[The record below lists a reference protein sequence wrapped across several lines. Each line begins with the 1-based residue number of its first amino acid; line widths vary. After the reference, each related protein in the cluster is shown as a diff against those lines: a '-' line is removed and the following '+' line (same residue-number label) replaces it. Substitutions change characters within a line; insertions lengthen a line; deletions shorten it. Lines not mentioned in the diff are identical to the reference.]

1 MKKLLLCIIILFFF
15 GTTQVYASTQALD
28 LNEVLELAEIE
39 KDYDDYKEDKKQVTI
54 YFFMSKTCDHCHE
67 VLKYINSITEEYG
80 EKFKVRAFECSL
92 NGDNNALHSEVVKFL
107 KLKDKEGRYKMGVPL
122 LIIGENTF
130 YGFEESNKEKII
142 TAIENEYKKEKRYDL
157 FDAMEKKEEEK
168 SPNDALYILIPVLAI
183 IIVYVSIKL
192 FKKEKTS

>member
-130 YGFEESNKEKII
+130 YGFEESKEKII

-168 SPNDALYILIPVLAI
+168 NPNDALYILIPVLAI

>member
-1 MKKLLLCIIILFFF
+1 
-15 GTTQVYASTQALD
+15 
-28 LNEVLELAEIE
+28 
-39 KDYDDYKEDKKQVTI
+39 
-54 YFFMSKTCDHCHE
+54 
-67 VLKYINSITEEYG
+67 
-80 EKFKVRAFECSL
+80 
-92 NGDNNALHSEVVKFL
+92 
-107 KLKDKEGRYKMGVPL
+107 MGVPL

-168 SPNDALYILIPVLAI
+168 NPNDALYILIPVLAI